1 MLRNEKKEGVI
12 VVIGATGTL
21 GTYFVDE
28 LVDKGYRVFA
38 TGRRNVKEDYY
49 AAKGVRC
56 ALLDI
61 TEKEHLGTLP
71 MKDIQ
76 AVVQI
81 AGSMPSRMVGYD
93 PQKYID
99 VNITGTLN
107 VLEYCCKAHVKKFV
121 FTQSHSD
128 VAGYWNTG
136 EFIPSDCPR
145 SIVYTGDHAVY
156 IISKN
161 SAVDLIKHYHQEYG
175 LQTII
180 FRLPTIYSHR
190 PVFEMYVNG
199 EKHAI
204 AYRALIKKAMADE
217 TLEIWGDPKRA
228 KDIVYVKDFNQMLIK
243 ALKSNTAEGIYNVGT
258 GVPTTLE
265 DQIKGIGKVFSP
277 NGNPSKIVYRPE
289 KPSQNSYLYDIS
301 KAVNDFG
308 YEPEYSYIEM
318 LQDMK
323 REMSGHRFDH
333 LADVD
338 ITI

>member
-1 MLRNEKKEGVI
+1 MLRNEEKEGVI

-28 LVDKGYRVFA
+28 LVDKGYKVFA

-61 TEKEHLGTLP
+61 TKKEHFGKLP
-71 MKDIQ
+71 MRNIR

-81 AGSMPSRMVGYD
+81 AGSMPSRMAGYD

-99 VNITGTLN
+99 VNLTGTLN
-107 VLEYCCKAHVKKFV
+107 VLEYCCKVHVKKFM

-136 EFIPSDCPR
+136 EFIPSDSPR

-161 SAVDLIKHYHQEYG
+161 AAVDLIEHYHQEYG

-180 FRLPTIYSHR
+180 FRLPTIYSYR

-204 AYRALIKKAMADE
+204 AYRILIKKAMAGE

-243 ALKSNTAEGIYNVGT
+243 ALESNKADGIYNVGT

-265 DQIKGIGKVFSP
+265 EQIKGLRNVFSP
-277 NGNPSKIVYRPE
+277 KDSHSKIIYRPD

-308 YEPEYSYIEM
+308 YKPKYSYIEM

>member
-128 VAGYWNTG
+128 VAGY
-136 EFIPSDCPR
+136 
-145 SIVYTGDHAVY
+145 
-156 IISKN
+156 
-161 SAVDLIKHYHQEYG
+161 
-175 LQTII
+175 
-180 FRLPTIYSHR
+180 
-190 PVFEMYVNG
+190 
-199 EKHAI
+199 
-204 AYRALIKKAMADE
+204 
-217 TLEIWGDPKRA
+217 
-228 KDIVYVKDFNQMLIK
+228 
-243 ALKSNTAEGIYNVGT
+243 
-258 GVPTTLE
+258 
-265 DQIKGIGKVFSP
+265 
-277 NGNPSKIVYRPE
+277 
-289 KPSQNSYLYDIS
+289 
-301 KAVNDFG
+301 
-308 YEPEYSYIEM
+308 
-318 LQDMK
+318 
-323 REMSGHRFDH
+323 
-333 LADVD
+333 
-338 ITI
+338 

>member
-1 MLRNEKKEGVI
+1 MLRNEKEEGVI

-28 LVDKGYRVFA
+28 LVDKGYKVFA
-38 TGRRNVKEDYY
+38 TGCRNVKEDYY

-61 TEKEHLGTLP
+61 TKKELFGRLP
-71 MKDIQ
+71 TKDIR

-81 AGSMPSRMVGYD
+81 AGSMPSRMVGYN
-93 PQKYID
+93 PQKYIN

-107 VLEYCCKAHVKKFV
+107 VLEYCYKTHVKKFM

-136 EFIPSDCPR
+136 EFILSDCPR

-161 SAVDLIKHYHQEYG
+161 AAVDLIEHYHQEYR
-175 LQTII
+175 LQTVV
-180 FRLPTIYSHR
+180 FRLPTIYGYR

-199 EKHAI
+199 EKRVM
-204 AYRALIKKAMADE
+204 AYRALIKKAIAGE
-217 TLEIWGDPKRA
+217 NLEIWGDPKRA

-243 ALKSNTAEGIYNVGT
+243 TLKSHKAHGIYNVGT

-265 DQIKGIGKVFSP
+265 EQIKGIRNVFSP
-277 NGNPSKIVYRPE
+277 KDNPSKIIYRPD

-308 YEPEYSYIEM
+308 YKPEYDYIEM

-323 REMSGHRFDH
+323 REMLGHRFAH